1 VFLRAIAG
9 AFFLFGCALPNL
21 SAQIL
26 TVPDGTPVRL
36 QLGDTI
42 SSADAHEGQTV
53 PFEVSEPVVIQN
65 LIVIPKGSVALGKV
79 TKSEP
84 KRRFGRSGA
93 LEISID
99 SVRLVDGSR
108 APLRA
113 DAEKGTG
120 PLGGGRLAATIA
132 VSPVLVWVKGK
143 DVAFQK
149 GAATTAYVNGD
160 ARLDEAQLRRQV
172 AAPATARATP
182 TAPTV
187 PAAAVTEGS
196 ADRTGSRSG
205 PITNDDIIQMQKAG
219 IPEDI
224 ILTKIGSSAGDFRTG
239 PQDLIQLKQAGV
251 SDEVITAIVQK
262 STQAQH

>member
-1 VFLRAIAG
+1 MFLRAIAG
-9 AFFLFGCALPNL
+9 AFFLLGGGLSTL

-36 QLGDTI
+36 QLNETV
-42 SSADAHEGQTV
+42 SSAEAHEGQTV
-53 PFEVSEPVVIQN
+53 PFEVSDPVVIQG

-93 LEISID
+93 LEISVD
-99 SVRLVDGSR
+99 SVRLIDGSR

-143 DVAFQK
+143 DVSFQK
-149 GAATTAYVNGD
+149 GTETTAYVSGD

-172 AAPATARATP
+172 AAPAAARATP
-182 TAPTV
+182 AAPT
-187 PAAAVTEGS
+187 PTAAAAENS
-196 ADRTGSRSG
+196 ADRSAVRSG

-219 IPEDI
+219 ISEDI
-224 ILTKIGSSAGDFRTG
+224 ILTKIGSSATDFRTG
-239 PQDLIQLKQAGV
+239 PQDLIELKQAGL
-251 SDEVITAIVQK
+251 SDGVITAIVQK
-262 STQAQH
+262 STQTRR

>member
-1 VFLRAIAG
+1 MLLRATAG
-9 AFFLFGCALPNL
+9 ALFLFGCSLPNL

-26 TVPDGTPVRL
+26 TLPDGTPVRL
-36 QLGDTI
+36 QLGETV
-42 SSADAHEGQTV
+42 SSAEAHQGQTV
-53 PFEVSEPVVIQN
+53 PFEVSEPVVIQD
-65 LIVIPKGSVALGKV
+65 LIVVPKGSVALGKV
-79 TKSEP
+79 TKSQP

-99 SVRLVDGSR
+99 SVRLIDGSR

-113 DAEKGTG
+113 EAEKGTG

-149 GAATTAYVNGD
+149 GTETTAYVNGD

-182 TAPTV
+182 TAP
-187 PAAAVTEGS
+187 AAAASESS
-196 ADRTGSRSG
+196 ADRAAARSA

-219 IPEDI
+219 IAEDV
-224 ILTKIGSSAGDFRTG
+224 ILSKIGSSATNFRTG

-251 SDEVITAIVQK
+251 SDGVITAMVQK
-262 STQAQH
+262 STQTQR

>member
-1 VFLRAIAG
+1 MFLRAIAG
-9 AFFLFGCALPNL
+9 TFFLFGCTLSSL

-36 QLGDTI
+36 QLGETI

-53 PFEVSEPVVIQN
+53 PFEVSEPVVLQD

-79 TKSEP
+79 TKSAP

-99 SVRLVDGSR
+99 SVRLIDGSR

-120 PLGGGRLAATIA
+120 PLGGGRIAATIA

-143 DVAFQK
+143 DVGFQK
-149 GAATTAYVNGD
+149 GTETTAYVNGD

-182 TAPTV
+182 SAPGGS
-187 PAAAVTEGS
+187 AAAVSEGS
-196 ADRTGSRSG
+196 ADRSAPRSA
-205 PITNDDIIQMQKAG
+205 PMTNDDIIQMQKAG

-224 ILTKIGSSAGDFRTG
+224 ILTKIGSGATDFRTR

-251 SDEVITAIVQK
+251 SDGVITAIVQK
-262 STQAQH
+262 STQTQR

>member
-1 VFLRAIAG
+1 MLLRAITG
-9 AFFLFGCALPNL
+9 ALFVFGCSLPNL

-36 QLGDTI
+36 QLGETI
-42 SSADAHEGQTV
+42 SSAEAHQGQTV
-53 PFEVSEPVVIQN
+53 PFEVSEPVVIHD

-108 APLRA
+108 ATLRA

-120 PLGGGRLAATIA
+120 QLGGGRLAATIA

-149 GAATTAYVNGD
+149 GTETTAYVNGD

-172 AAPATARATP
+172 AAPATAQATP
-182 TAPTV
+182 TAP
-187 PAAAVTEGS
+187 AAASSESS
-196 ADRTGSRSG
+196 ADRAARSA

-224 ILTKIGSSAGDFRTG
+224 ILTKIGSSTTDFRTG
-239 PQDLIQLKQAGV
+239 PQDLIQLKQAGL
-251 SDEVITAIVQK
+251 SDGVITAIVQK
-262 STQAQH
+262 STQTQR

>member
-1 VFLRAIAG
+1 MLLRAIAG
-9 AFFLFGCALPNL
+9 ALFLFGCSLPNL

-36 QLGDTI
+36 QLGETV
-42 SSADAHEGQTV
+42 SSAEAHQGQTV
-53 PFEVSEPVVIQN
+53 PFEVSEPVVIHD

-93 LEISID
+93 LEISVD

-120 PLGGGRLAATIA
+120 QLGGGRLAATIA

-149 GAATTAYVNGD
+149 GTETTAYVNGD

-182 TAPTV
+182 TAP
-187 PAAAVTEGS
+187 AAAASESS
-196 ADRTGSRSG
+196 ADRSAARSA
-205 PITNDDIIQMQKAG
+205 PMTNDDVIQMQKAG

-224 ILTKIGSSAGDFRTG
+224 ILTKIGSSATDFRTG

-251 SDEVITAIVQK
+251 SDGVITAIVQK
-262 STQAQH
+262 STQTQR